1 MRDSF
6 ERASAWI
13 PSRLF
18 FIPGGIPFYAGNNG
32 ERSFVALSGFAE
44 SLRTRALFL
53 SRPESFDG
61 AEMAW
66 TALLR
71 DVPVMRFGRGRVDG
85 LLSVGRRRG
94 SRVDKESRPRTLL
107 ELSLLRIRASSYGF
121 RRF

>member
-6 ERASAWI
+6 ERAFAQI

-32 ERSFVALSGFAE
+32 VRAFVALSGFAE
-44 SLRTRALFL
+44 SLRARALFL

-61 AEMAW
+61 AEMARP
-66 TALLR
+66 ALLR
-71 DVPVMRFGRGRVDG
+71 DVSVMRFCRGCVDG
-85 LLSVGRRRG
+85 LLSVGRRCG
-94 SRVDKESRPRTLL
+94 SRVDKESRARTLL
-107 ELSLLRIRASSYGF
+107 ELSLLRIRASSDGF